1 MSKVDLPDAVTVPD
15 YAAELAECKA
25 SYASKMG
32 ISADALN
39 DNDPAVKILEILAY
53 RRILTLSATNDSVR
67 NTLLTHAKGKGLDNI
82 GADPLYDTE
91 RLLLD
96 PGDPGAVP
104 PVLPTYEADDVYRE
118 RLRLAPHQGSV
129 AGPLGAYESIA
140 RGAHVDVVDVVATS
154 PDPADMLIEVLHA
167 SSDPAILTV
176 IAAALNAELVRPA
189 GDRVTVQAALRVAS
203 TVNLK
208 IFVSEGPAIDVIKS
222 ASQARVDQT
231 VLPLAAKVRSGARF
245 SEGDPYAWLGACV
258 VPGVS
263 SWEVTSTTGLVDTTR
278 AWWPMTITVT
288 AERTSA

>member
-1 MSKVDLPDAVTVPD
+1 MSKVALPDAVTVPD
-15 YAAELAECKA
+15 YASELAECKA

-32 ISADALN
+32 VLVGDLN
-39 DNDPAVKILEILAY
+39 DNDPAVKLLEVLAY

-67 NTLLTHAKGKGLDNI
+67 NTLLTHAFGEGLDNI
-82 GADPLYDTE
+82 GADPLYDTP

-104 PVLPTYEADDVYRE
+104 PVLPTYESDNVYRE

-140 RGAHVDVVDVVATS
+140 RGAHADVVDVIATS
-154 PDPADMLIEVLHA
+154 PDPADILVEVLHDSA
-167 SSDPAILTV
+167 DAAILT
-176 IAAALNAELVRPA
+176 IILAALNEEFVRPA
-189 GDRVTVQAALRVAS
+189 GDRVTVQDALRVTS
-203 TVNLK
+203 TVALT
-208 IFVSEGPAIDVIKS
+208 IFVSEGPALDVVQA
-222 ASQARVDQT
+222 ASQARVNEL

-245 SEGDPYAWLGACV
+245 SEGEEYAWLGACA

-263 SWEVTSTTGLVDTTR
+263 TWEVTSTTGLVDTTA
-278 AWWPMTITVT
+278 AWWPMTIVVT